1 MKNGIKTTR
10 KPRQGYKFKD
20 TKEGLRDIEAL
31 RKKIN
36 ESNGELK
43 YQALIDHWQNLSSS
57 PEFISGSNPRP
68 INGEGEEL

>member
-1 MKNGIKTTR
+1 MKIGRTTTR
-10 KPRQGYKFKD
+10 KPRKGYKFKD
-20 TKEGLRDIEAL
+20 NKEGLKDIDTL

-43 YQALIDHWQNLSSS
+43 YQALIDHWQNLYSSS
-57 PEFISGSNPRP
+57 EFISGTNPRP